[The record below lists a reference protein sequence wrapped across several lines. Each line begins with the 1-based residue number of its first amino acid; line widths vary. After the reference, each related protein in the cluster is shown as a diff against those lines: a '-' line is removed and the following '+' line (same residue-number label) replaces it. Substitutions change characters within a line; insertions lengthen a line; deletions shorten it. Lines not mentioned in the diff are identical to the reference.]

1 MIINFENSVKAFE
14 LKAVEAISNS
24 YVFRNAQ
31 YMYRKRFDWQIY
43 NKGTKVFKRERE
55 KQAMDFIICIF
66 Y

>member
-24 YVFRNAQ
+24 YVFRTAQ

-43 NKGTKVFKRERE
+43 NKGTKVFKRDWE
-55 KQAMDFIICIF
+55 KQAMDFMCIF